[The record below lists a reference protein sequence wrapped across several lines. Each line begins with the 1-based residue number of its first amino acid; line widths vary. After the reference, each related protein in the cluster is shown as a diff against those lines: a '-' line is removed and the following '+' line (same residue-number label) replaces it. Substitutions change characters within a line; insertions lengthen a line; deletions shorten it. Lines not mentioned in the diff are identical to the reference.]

1 MLLKFGRI
9 QQMEV
14 EQIDIH
20 IPKRNLELYF
30 VPYVKIYSTCIIDLK
45 AL

>member
-1 MLLKFGRI
+1 MSLKFGRI

-20 IPKRNLELYF
+20 IPTKNLELYF
-30 VPYVKIYSTCIIDLK
+30 VPYVKIYSTCIINLI